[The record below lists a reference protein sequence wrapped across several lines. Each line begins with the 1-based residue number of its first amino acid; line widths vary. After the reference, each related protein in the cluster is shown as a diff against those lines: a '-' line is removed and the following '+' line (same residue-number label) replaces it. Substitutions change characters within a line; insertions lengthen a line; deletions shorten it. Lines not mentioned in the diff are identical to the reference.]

1 MAISDEAQKRIEETD
16 REIEEKYLKPPKGFK
31 THKEF
36 VKWALALLD
45 GEEWAKKKA
54 DELSAK
60 KPK

>member
-1 MAISDEAQKRIEETD
+1 M
-16 REIEEKYLKPPKGFK
+16 YLSASAVAVFPSLFECSNLKGFK

-60 KPK
+60 KPR